1 MRSGTSERDSS
12 RMPEVLSK
20 VSVRGRKLWQLPIAR
35 TIPDLP
41 SSVKA
46 NSTGTGSVK
55 VSREQVEDLPRF
67 GSDRS
72 D

>member
-1 MRSGTSERDSS
+1 MSSGTVEAADACSESS
-12 RMPEVLSK
+12 IELSSIGK
-20 VSVRGRKLWQLPIAR
+20 VTG
-35 TIPDLP
+35 
-41 SSVKA
+41 KA

-67 GSDRS
+67 GSVRS